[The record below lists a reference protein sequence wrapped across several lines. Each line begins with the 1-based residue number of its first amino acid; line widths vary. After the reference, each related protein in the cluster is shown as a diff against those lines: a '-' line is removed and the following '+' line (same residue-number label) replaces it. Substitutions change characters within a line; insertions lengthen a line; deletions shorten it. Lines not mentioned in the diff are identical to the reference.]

1 MKALSSTREEIYL
14 GGFPIL
20 LRKCNTFL
28 QFLLNKVFLILNAPW
43 VIPVIVL
50 TSLIRPWYLIRFGTF
65 RNERIGHFTADAGH
79 HYARRAVSS
88 SHGIDFYWL
97 PKGQSSNLFF
107 DKLVRRNFIVSPW
120 VYYVYQWNSRLP
132 LSAPHCLPS
141 STTGSRDVEGVLEKS
156 PEMLPF
162 LPTEDLAAQEWLK
175 KQGWKQ
181 GEPYICLLVRDS
193 SYLATDPL
201 HNKTNWEYHN
211 YRDSDIATYVE
222 ASEWLAN
229 QGVWVLRMGKVMA
242 KPIPTNHPRV
252 IDYAFH
258 PDKSDFLDIWLF
270 AHCNLCIST
279 SSGPDMVSDIYRRPL
294 LFINCLSPLSNL
306 VSWSN
311 AIQVPKHLV
320 WKETG
325 RYLTLVEH
333 LQNSWSY
340 TKQYEQ
346 AGIEIINLSSHE
358 ILLAVQEAWLT
369 IEGKWVESDYNTQRQ
384 ERFWEIFRS
393 HPNFHQHHG
402 WVHPK
407 CRLGDNWLKQMGDDF
422 LS

>member
-1 MKALSSTREEIYL
+1 MKAVSSTLEEIYL

-20 LRKCNTFL
+20 LRKTKTFIWIIARN
-28 QFLLNKVFLILNAPW
+28 FLTYPLFI
-43 VIPVIVL
+43 
-50 TSLIRPWYLIRFGTF
+50 LIRLIKPWYLIRFGTF

-88 SHGIDFYWL
+88 SRGMDFYWL

-107 DKLVRRNFIVSPW
+107 DKLVRRNFIVSPLA
-120 VYYVYQWNSRLP
+120 YYLYQWNSLLP
-132 LSAPHCLPS
+132 LSTPHCLPS
-141 STTGSRDVEGVLEKS
+141 STTGSRDIEGVLERS

-181 GEPYICLLVRDS
+181 GEPYVCLLVRDS

-201 HNKTNWEYHN
+201 YNKTNWQYHN

-242 KPIPTNHPRV
+242 KPIPTNHPHV

-279 SSGPDMVSDIYRRPL
+279 GSGPDMVSDIYRRPIVFTNFL
-294 LFINCLSPLSNL
+294 PL
-306 VSWSN
+306 VSLWSCSN
-311 AIQVPKHLV
+311 AIHVPKHLV

-325 RYLTLVEH
+325 RYLTLAEH

-340 TKQYEQ
+340 TEQYEQ
-346 AGIEIINLSSHE
+346 AGIEIIDLSSHE

-393 HPNFHQHHG
+393 YPDFHKYHG
-402 WVHPK
+402 WIHPK
-407 CRLGDNWLKQMGDDF
+407 SRVGDNWLKQMGNDF